1 MAEAKKRC
9 TACENWLDF
18 DEFHRD
24 SKSPDGRVRKCKL
37 CTKMNR
43 GAKKPITKS
52 RSVSLMSIR
61 LSRAINTLAKRMK
74 IPVNIQVNNDTT
86 ITVTIKGETS
96 DEE

>member
-9 TACENWLDF
+9 TACEKWLDF

-61 LSRAINTLAKRMK
+61 LSKAISTLAKRMK
-74 IPVNIQVNNDTT
+74 IPVSIQVNNDTT
-86 ITVTIKGETS
+86 ITVIINREESS
-96 DEE
+96 DE

>member
-1 MAEAKKRC
+1 MEGTKIC
-9 TACENWLDF
+9 IACDLELSV

-24 SKSPDGRVRKCKL
+24 KKSPDGRVRKCKL

-52 RSVSLMSIR
+52 RSVSLTAIR

-74 IPVNIQVNNDTT
+74 IPVSIQVNNDTS